1 MKKIFWGI
9 VFVSVASIVSFKGY
23 LWFQVYQQLS
33 EIKTQVAPFATVKYG
48 WIYSTFDGEVGV
60 RDIKI
65 TPFLLKGTISIDEL
79 SLKVKNAAELFKL
92 RDKLAQRIP
101 PDELLIK
108 TTNMSFP
115 LDGQFD
121 EFLGSLEGDSEAS
134 QPGDIFNP
142 FGVYSCGDTVAVEGA
157 ELRAM
162 GYDRFTVSSEIGYRF
177 EPLSKT
183 LTFDAVV
190 DSESMGRSELNV
202 NVGVSEPDI
211 YDLMGSQTLPEIN
224 RAVWSFND
232 GGYYRRLSFYCGK
245 KTETER
251 KRYVEQATQEWDADL
266 KDHGITLNGALV
278 DAYRRYILDGG
289 LLSVEVSPDRDIDYA
304 SLSLFSANDIVSML
318 NLRITLNGT
327 RLNDLTL
334 EVDTKQF
341 AGGAQYGE
349 PAQSNERDS
358 LAVQAEPLVVEKS
371 YKDTELEV
379 ADTFLKRRTMIE
391 LDTGKTVEG
400 VIILVDEHII
410 EVEQI
415 VTGGK
420 VGYPLRKRNI
430 TSFKVWR

>member
-9 VFVSVASIVSFKGY
+9 VFVSVALVASFKGY
-23 LWFQVYQQLS
+23 LWFQVYKQLS
-33 EIKTQVAPFATVKYG
+33 EIKEQVAPFATVKYG

-60 RDIKI
+60 RDIRI

-79 SLKVKNAAELFKL
+79 SLKVKDATELFKL

-121 EFLGSLEGDSEAS
+121 ELLSSLGGSSESLESGDV
-134 QPGDIFNP
+134 FNP
-142 FGVYSCGDTVAVEGA
+142 FGVYSCGDTIAVEGA

-183 LTFDAVV
+183 LTFGAVL
-190 DSESMGRSELNV
+190 DSESMGRSEFKV
-202 NVGVSEPDI
+202 DVGVSESDI
-211 YDLMGSQTLPEIN
+211 YDLIGSQEFPEIN
-224 RAVWSFND
+224 RAAWNFND

-251 KRYVEQATQEWDADL
+251 NRYVEHASQEWDADL
-266 KDHGITLNGALV
+266 KDHGIILNNSLV

-289 LLSVEVSPDRDIDYA
+289 QLNVEVSPDRDIDYS

-327 RLNDLTL
+327 LLKDLSL
-334 EVDTKQF
+334 DVDTKQF
-341 AGGAQYGE
+341 TGGVQQNESALSVGDNI
-349 PAQSNERDS
+349 PAEQT
-358 LAVQAEPLVVEKS
+358 EPLAIAKS
-371 YKDTELEV
+371 YQDTEIEV
-379 ADTFLKRRTMIE
+379 ADAFLKRQALID
-391 LDTGKTVEG
+391 LDSGKTVEG
-400 VIILVDEHII
+400 TIILVDEHII
-410 EVEQI
+410 EIEQI
-415 VTGGK
+415 VAGGK
-420 VGYPLRKRNI
+420 VSYPLRKRNI

>member
-9 VFVSVASIVSFKGY
+9 VFVSIASVASFKGY
-23 LWFQVYQQLS
+23 IWFQVYKQLS
-33 EIKTQVAPFATVKYG
+33 EIKEQVAPFATVKYG

-65 TPFLLKGTISIDEL
+65 TPFLLKGTISIDQI
-79 SLKVKNAAELFKL
+79 SLKVKDAAELFKL

-101 PDELLIK
+101 PDELMIK

-121 EFLGSLEGDSEAS
+121 ELIGSLEGGSES
-134 QPGDIFNP
+134 SESGEVFNP
-142 FGVYSCGDTVAVEGA
+142 FGVYSCGDTIAVEGA

-183 LTFDAVV
+183 LTIDAVV
-190 DSESMGRSELNV
+190 DSESMGRSEFKV
-202 NVGVSEPDI
+202 DVGVSESDI
-211 YDLMGSQTLPEIN
+211 YDLIGSQALPVIN
-224 RAVWSFND
+224 RAVWNFND

-251 KRYVEQATQEWDADL
+251 TRYVEQATQEWDADL
-266 KDHGITLNGALV
+266 NDHGIKLNASLV

-289 LLSVEVSPDRDIDYA
+289 QLSVEVSPDRDIDYA

-327 RLNDLTL
+327 LLNDLTL
-334 EVDTKQF
+334 DVDAKQF
-341 AGGAQYGE
+341 AGVSQQNESDSSSESDIPSGQTE
-349 PAQSNERDS
+349 PF
-358 LAVQAEPLVVEKS
+358 VIEKS
-371 YKDTELEV
+371 YQETEIEV
-379 ADTFLKRRTMIE
+379 ADTYLKRRVLIE
-391 LDTGKTVEG
+391 LDSGKTVEG
-400 VIILVDEHII
+400 AIIMVDEHII

-420 VGYPLRKRNI
+420 VSYPLRKRNI

>member
-9 VFVSVASIVSFKGY
+9 VFVSVALVASFKGY
-23 LWFQVYQQLS
+23 LWFQVYKQLS
-33 EIKTQVAPFATVKYG
+33 EIKEQVAPFATLKYG

-79 SLKVKNAAELFKL
+79 SLKVKDAAELFKL
-92 RDKLAQRIP
+92 QDKLAQRIP

-121 EFLGSLEGDSEAS
+121 ELMNSLGGGSAPPESRDV
-134 QPGDIFNP
+134 FNP

-177 EPLSKT
+177 EPMSKT
-183 LTFDAVV
+183 LTFDAVL
-190 DSESMGRSELNV
+190 DSESIGRSEFKV
-202 NVGVSEPDI
+202 DIGVSESDI
-211 YDLMGSQTLPEIN
+211 YDLIGSRELPVIN
-224 RAVWSFND
+224 RAIWNFND

-251 KRYVEQATQEWDADL
+251 NRYVEHASQEWDADL
-266 KDHGITLNGALV
+266 KDHGITLNNSLV
-278 DAYRRYILDGG
+278 EAYRLYILDGG
-289 LLSVEVSPDRDIDYA
+289 QLNVELRPDRDIDYT
-304 SLSLFSANDIVSML
+304 SLSLFSANDIVNML

-327 RLNDLTL
+327 LLKDLSLN
-334 EVDTKQF
+334 VDAKQF
-341 AGGAQYGE
+341 TDAVRQNESALSGQDDI
-349 PAQSNERDS
+349 PAEQT
-358 LAVQAEPLVVEKS
+358 EPLVIEKS
-371 YKDTELEV
+371 YQDTEIED
-379 ADTFLKRRTMIE
+379 AGAFLKRKALIE
-391 LDTGKTVEG
+391 LDSGKTVEG
-400 VIILVDEHII
+400 AIILVDEHII
-410 EVEQI
+410 EIEQI

-420 VGYPLRKRNI
+420 VSYPLRKRNI